1 MGRGLTLTAKLA
13 IVTTIELVLLFF
25 AVGSYQVSLTRQSY
39 EEAHAYS
46 SSLCAQT
53 ADVLEAKLKRIRQA
67 AQTIAYFKNTGE
79 YLQSNSVSQM
89 LEIQP
94 AISSMS
100 QYIIESNED
109 IVDIILADMDRNLLS
124 YNGLM
129 DSSTLNNLA
138 KVYPGL
144 LSDDK
149 LKPLFT
155 PIMNMKEA
163 GGVYYTY
170 IMPIYSTESYE
181 RIGTCVVLCNGR
193 SLLSLLQDMAPP
205 GNNYI
210 INLKYQANNRDMA
223 VVNST
228 NIPVQPT
235 YFINAIGDLGL
246 YMQST
251 LDITALPNS
260 NAALRGMLFLFA
272 AIMVC
277 MLSLTVLILYFGFTK
292 PLRQLIRRINRIGR
306 GKHTR
311 LEPIKTAELGSIV
324 ETINT
329 MLEELETNTAA
340 RMEGQTKLYAAEL
353 NTQQARFYA
362 LQSQINP
369 HFLYNT
375 LECMRS
381 MGLVYEAPE
390 VVDISVA
397 LSAIFR
403 YSIKGS
409 NIVRVREEMDIISQY
424 LKIISIRFGDRFAFH
439 WQVPE
444 ELRDLYIL
452 KMILQPLVEN
462 AVYHGLEPKEGP
474 GMLSISGHIWEGQL
488 LFEVADDGAG
498 MEPAEVEGLHAMLS
512 ADPGAI
518 PAGNHRSVGLENIHQ
533 RIRLFFGDRYGLT
546 ITSEKDRGTTV
557 TVKLPIRTSMEL

>member
-246 YMQST
+246 DMQST